1 MTDLSNKEV
10 AEITCIFVNLGAPGK
25 QAKVMAS
32 QLIKRADQIAQERD
46 ISKVE
51 ATESLLKQ
59 VLEARRGSLDSS
71 EIGLARQAS
80 LKD

>member
-10 AEITCIFVNLGAPGK
+10 AEIACIFVNLGAPDK
-25 QAKVMAS
+25 QAAVMAS

-46 ISKVE
+46 ISKAE

-59 VLEARRGSLDSS
+59 VLEARRGS
-71 EIGLARQAS
+71 
-80 LKD
+80 